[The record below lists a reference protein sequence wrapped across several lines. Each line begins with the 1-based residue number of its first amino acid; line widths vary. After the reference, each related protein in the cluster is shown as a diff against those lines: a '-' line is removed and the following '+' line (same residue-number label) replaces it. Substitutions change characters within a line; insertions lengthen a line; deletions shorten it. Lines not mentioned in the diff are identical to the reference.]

1 MERVGDGIR
10 GFWSFDYSQC
20 FPASCILL
28 RCHFNP
34 ELKSAPI
41 FIDREIGRG
50 GMGVVCL
57 ARDPRLNRDVAIK
70 ALPDHLAEDPG
81 RLERF
86 QSEAKA
92 IHCH

>member
-1 MERVGDGIR
+1 MLPG
-10 GFWSFDYSQC
+10 
-20 FPASCILL
+20 LL
-28 RCHFNP
+28 HIATMSLQPGTQIGPF
-34 ELKSAPI
+34 

-50 GMGVVCL
+50 GMGVGCL

-70 ALPDHLAEDPG
+70 ALPDHLAEVPG